1 MTSAPF
7 PLLLPRLKE
16 LSQSNPSPEVLELLW
31 EVRRLRTLLR
41 MDRLEIEAILP
52 AALVVGG
59 GIHTGIEKMHKRL
72 KNESAA
78 A

>member
-1 MTSAPF
+1 MTSASF
-7 PLLLPRLKE
+7 PLLLPRLKA
-16 LSQSNPSPEVLELLW
+16 LAKSNPSSEVLELLW

-52 AALVVGG
+52 VALVVGG
-59 GIHTGIEKMHKRL
+59 GIHAGIEKMHVRL

-78 A
+78 E

>member
-1 MTSAPF
+1 MATAPF

-16 LSQSNPSPEVLELLW
+16 LAQNDPSPEVLELLW
-31 EVRRLRTLLR
+31 EVRRLRSLLR
-41 MDRLEIEAILP
+41 MDRIEIETILP

-59 GIHTGIEKMHKRL
+59 GIHAGIEKMHIRL

-78 A
+78 Q